1 MSTKLILP
9 RSVSLFLSQ
18 STSTRPPL
26 GTRPLPSP
34 WTRGG
39 GRCEGQTPKPPTRT
53 APGRQTA
60 SLAYAEQKN
69 VWSSRT
75 TNRRWHRVREI
86 SGTHATPLG
95 ACSLSMSLPPP
106 LPPLCGLSP
115 VLARRRPDLDATTGE
130 SNSPRRT
137 PPPPPLPLN
146 ARERAASPSMPC
158 ACAEPMRSPRGPANG
173 PANGPARGS
182 KDGDGGGEA
191 SGEAVEALDQERWR
205 SEEEKRLVVARRGEA
220 ESYLRCDTSNKSDTS
235 NGRGIASEGNDAQND
250 SRTTRKCNELEN

>member
-1 MSTKLILP
+1 MD
-9 RSVSLFLSQ
+9 
-18 STSTRPPL
+18 
-26 GTRPLPSP
+26 
-34 WTRGG
+34 
-39 GRCEGQTPKPPTRT
+39 
-53 APGRQTA
+53 A
-60 SLAYAEQKN
+60 
-69 VWSSRT
+69 
-75 TNRRWHRVREI
+75 RRWALRRPDTQASDSHCPGASNSEPGIRGAEERLEQQNNKQAMAPCKRDKW
-86 SGTHATPLG
+86 HACNAAGCLL
-95 ACSLSMSLPPP
+95 AQHVVASP
-106 LPPLCGLSP
+106 LPPLCGPSP